1 MSINLAVISCTRH
14 TEEES
19 KNSSLYRCMDD
30 FKYRGDIIFD
40 FVYENTKGLP
50 EVYNEKIEQYKN
62 LDINYLVFCHDDVY
76 IDDLKL
82 VEKIMYAKKQ
92 LGYDI
97 VGLAGCL
104 NPRLNNPALWH
115 IMSEKKDYRGQV
127 AHPASKDSSQT
138 YMTAFGPTPSRVAL
152 IDGLFMAIHLPS
164 ILDKGWRFNEN
175 YTFHHYDLASCID
188 ANRKGL
194 KIGVYPIHVIHQ
206 SPGLLSMEDKLW
218 KDSNQKFLQEYAQ

>member
-1 MSINLAVISCTRH
+1 
-14 TEEES
+14 
-19 KNSSLYRCMDD
+19 
-30 FKYRGDIIFD
+30 
-40 FVYENTKGLP
+40 
-50 EVYNEKIEQYKN
+50 
-62 LDINYLVFCHDDVY
+62 
-76 IDDLKL
+76 
-82 VEKIMYAKKQ
+82 
-92 LGYDI
+92 
-97 VGLAGCL
+97 
-104 NPRLNNPALWH
+104 
-115 IMSEKKDYRGQV
+115 
-127 AHPASKDSSQT
+127 
-138 YMTAFGPTPSRVAL
+138 MTAFGPTPSRVAL